1 MMKFGFTKKS
11 HKGFTL
17 IELMISLFV
26 GAFIL
31 AGVMFTYLGMKVTT
45 SETMDLGELQ
55 ESGRLAMDILKRD
68 IELSGFFGAYS
79 EIPDASLLL
88 GGAPAA
94 PANDCFA
101 GQNNASFPVVSNRNF
116 ISLFATND
124 AMNCI
129 GSSKENSDILQ
140 IKRVLGQEFTNQ
152 PTSANQQY
160 FISTPKTARIVNGT
174 GGVIPSSG
182 NEKVWEYLHNVY
194 FIQDQNYTLNGKTV
208 SIPTLRRMRLTRG
221 RMVAETIMEGVESL
235 RFLFGLDTTGD
246 SRVDTYRGVEN
257 MNQADWEQG
266 TAKILT
272 VQIFLLARTFE
283 PNPGNSP
290 GEQTFI
296 LGGDT
301 PATLRTLT
309 FDDDFRRK
317 LLTSTVKLMNTR
329 SDKWAI

>member
-1 MMKFGFTKKS
+1 MKFGFTKKS
-11 HKGFTL
+11 NKGFTL

-55 ESGRLAMDILKRD
+55 ESGRLAMDVLKRD
-68 IELSGFFGAYS
+68 IELSGFWGNYS
-79 EIPDASLLL
+79 LTPDADTLL
-88 GGAPAA
+88 GGLPAA
-94 PANDCFA
+94 PANDCSA
-101 GQNNASFPVVSNRNF
+101 GQNNASFPVVSNRKF
-116 ISLFATND
+116 ISLFASDD

-129 GSSKENSDILQ
+129 GTANGDSDILQ
-140 IKRVLGQEFTNQ
+140 VKRVVGQDSTGQ

-160 FISTPKTARIVNGT
+160 FIANPQAARIVNGT
-174 GGVIPSSG
+174 GGVIPTTG

-221 RMVAETIMEGVESL
+221 RMTAETIMEGVESL
-235 RFLFGLDTTGD
+235 RFLFGLDTNGD
-246 SRVDTYRGVEN
+246 ARVDIYRSVDN

-266 TAKILT
+266 TSSILT
-272 VQIFLLARTFE
+272 VQIFLLVRTFE
-283 PNPGNSP
+283 PNPSNSP
-290 GEQTFI
+290 GEQTFV

-309 FDDDFRRK
+309 FNDDFRRK
-317 LLTSTVKLMNTR
+317 LLTSTVRLMNSG
-329 SDKWAI
+329 SDKWVI

>member
-1 MMKFGFTKKS
+1 MKFGFTNNS
-11 HKGFTL
+11 IKGFTL

-68 IELSGFFGAYS
+68 IEMSGFWGSYTA
-79 EIPDASLLL
+79 IPDANLFI
-88 GGAPAA
+88 GGVPVA
-94 PANDCFA
+94 PANDCSE
-101 GQNNASFPVVSNRNF
+101 GQNNASFPVISNRNF
-116 ISLFATND
+116 ISLFATD
-124 AMNCI
+124 DVMNCI
-129 GSSKENSDILQ
+129 DSSKENSDILQ
-140 IKRVLGQEFTNQ
+140 VKRVLGQDSTGQ
-152 PTSANQQY
+152 LTSANQQY
-160 FISTPKTARIVNGT
+160 FISTPKIARIVNGT
-174 GGVIPSSG
+174 GGVIPTNG
-182 NEKVWEYLHNVY
+182 NEQVWEYLHNVY
-194 FIQDQNYTLNGKTV
+194 FIQDQNYTLNGETI

-221 RMVAETIMEGVESL
+221 RMSAETIMEGVESM
-235 RFLFGLDTTGD
+235 RFLFGLDTNGD

-257 MNQADWEQG
+257 MNQTDWEQG

-272 VQIFLLARTFE
+272 VQIFLLVRTFE

-301 PATLRTLT
+301 PATLKTLT

-317 LLTSTVKLMNTR
+317 LLTSTVRLMNTR
-329 SDKWAI
+329 TDKWII